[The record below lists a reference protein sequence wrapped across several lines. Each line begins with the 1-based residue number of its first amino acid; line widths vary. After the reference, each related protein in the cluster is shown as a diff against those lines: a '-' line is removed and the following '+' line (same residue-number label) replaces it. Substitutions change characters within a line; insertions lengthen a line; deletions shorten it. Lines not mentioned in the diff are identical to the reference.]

1 MEIAK
6 IGELGWLR
14 AAMLTIRDRQMKAL
28 DDRALEDFFRR
39 ACAFLREFA
48 RADIARL
55 DDTRLLAGVK
65 VAYAAA
71 RGHGVVGEQGLMRWM
86 CLQIMAGGAFY
97 QSPEFAVLLTKG
109 GSADDLLRELYDRLA
124 TLEIRRGNPG

>member
-48 RADIARL
+48 WADIARL

-71 RGHGVVGEQGLMRWM
+71 RGHGRRWRTGLD
-86 CLQIMAGGAFY
+86 
-97 QSPEFAVLLTKG
+97 AVDVTYRSWLAEHFTNHPN
-109 GSADDLLRELYDRLA
+109 SLYC
-124 TLEIRRGNPG
+124 